1 MARRRSPDEDARLRL
16 DVERRL
22 KYGLPEWIDRE
33 LRFAKDLAA
42 LEAARHYSAVCCA
55 SLSEYMRRLGYRG
68 ITAAAQA
75 RLGKAIL
82 KNPALEEKVRSGTIR
97 IECAEAIAPM
107 ISEPDLAGKTDWMAE
122 ATRRAPGSLRA
133 EVHRRL
139 EEVVQRETQLFLLRL
154 YVPWKAH
161 EDFSRAVEVASTKAK
176 EALTHGLAF
185 ERVVNDYLDRNDP
198 LRRATKALRELEAEK
213 KAREGGTSDA
223 SRSKASLPF
232 GEAGSSEKTVPAE
245 PPVAPPAVPATTP
258 DPSVLTPEEQRV
270 IDGMY
275 ADYIG
280 GGQAAADRLYA
291 DVYGSPG
298 KRPQEAISSSA
309 APSPDPGTSDSGVPC
324 AASAG
329 AEAPDAVAV
338 AAPDP
343 APDPATP
350 ERALTEALG
359 IPPRALGMRLL
370 YDVCHNIAKKEV
382 HTVDGVKKKVCV
394 HRKGATRAFPAG
406 HPDVPAVY
414 REVGQPVLIPGDMG
428 RCSYILVGTE
438 KAMEETFGS
447 TCHGAGRLM
456 SRTQAIKQSRGRA
469 IAQEM
474 EQRGVIVM
482 AEGRATLAEE
492 VPEAYKDVSD
502 VVEVVHQAGI
512 SRKVARLRP
521 LGVIK
526 G

>member
-1 MARRRSPDEDARLRL
+1 MDEAD
-16 DVERRL
+16 
-22 KYGLPEWIDRE
+22 PETVSQR
-33 LRFAKDLAA
+33 A
-42 LEAARHYSAVCCA
+42 LERGRNQLGTLGSGNHFLEVGVVDQVYDQAVAQAFGLFENQVVVSIHSGSRGFGYQVCDDFLKTMVRSMDKTGISLPDRQLTCA
-55 SLSEYMRRLGYRG
+55 SLRSDQGRQYF
-68 ITAAAQA
+68 AAMA
-75 RLGKAIL
+75 
-82 KNPALEEKVRSGTIR
+82 
-97 IECAEAIAPM
+97 CAANYAW
-107 ISEPDLAGKTDWMAE
+107 TN
-122 ATRRAPGSLRA
+122 R
-133 EVHRRL
+133 EV
-139 EEVVQRETQLFLLRL
+139 
-154 YVPWKAH
+154 
-161 EDFSRAVEVASTKAK
+161 
-176 EALTHGLAF
+176 LTHWTR
-185 ERVVNDYLDRNDP
+185 EIME
-198 LRRATKALRELEAEK
+198 KALQ
-213 KAREGGTSDA
+213 
-223 SRSKASLPF
+223 
-232 GEAGSSEKTVPAE
+232 V
-245 PPVAPPAVPATTP
+245 
-258 DPSVLTPEEQRV
+258 
-270 IDGMY
+270 
-275 ADYIG
+275 
-280 GGQAAADRLYA
+280 
-291 DVYGSPG
+291 SP
-298 KRPQEAISSSA
+298 K
-309 APSPDPGTSDSGVPC
+309 D
-324 AASAG
+324 
-329 AEAPDAVAV
+329 
-338 AAPDP
+338 
-343 APDPATP
+343 
-350 ERALTEALG
+350 LN
-359 IPPRALGMRLL
+359 MRLL